1 MKPRIRYVR
10 NRENMTQTEFGSL
23 IGLSHVQV
31 SKYENG
37 TLEPNLTVITAIAK
51 TFNVSSDF
59 LLGLTDIEE
68 PMPNSN
74 ATNDYVEFVSPSG
87 MRSRIVVPPELS
99 VRFRL
104 LLEAGMP
111 ELFANKALN

>member
-1 MKPRIRYVR
+1 MTRIRYIR
-10 NRENMTQTEFGSL
+10 RSKNMTQTEFGNC

-37 TLEPNLTVITAIAK
+37 TLEPNLTVIKNIAK

-68 PMPNSN
+68 PMHQST
-74 ATNDYVEFVSPSG
+74 AQTDYVEFISSTGTHSRVEVPSEYG
-87 MRSRIVVPPELS
+87 I
-99 VRFRL
+99 RFRL
-104 LLEAGMP
+104 LLEAGLP
-111 ELFANKALN
+111 ELFKDKALD